1 MAPAGAQG
9 RLVLTLVGTSSMAA
23 APTSQAGFGRLPDL
37 RVDDAQVRPVS
48 LGPNQYTETRSERRP
63 FADRSR
69 QRCTTL
75 ARPASADRF
84 LAWLRR
90 LVDVAL
96 EDGALFCPSWLRCAG
111 AHSRQ

>member
-48 LGPNQYTETRSERRP
+48 LGPNQYTET
-63 FADRSR
+63 
-69 QRCTTL
+69 
-75 ARPASADRF
+75 
-84 LAWLRR
+84 
-90 LVDVAL
+90 
-96 EDGALFCPSWLRCAG
+96 
-111 AHSRQ
+111 